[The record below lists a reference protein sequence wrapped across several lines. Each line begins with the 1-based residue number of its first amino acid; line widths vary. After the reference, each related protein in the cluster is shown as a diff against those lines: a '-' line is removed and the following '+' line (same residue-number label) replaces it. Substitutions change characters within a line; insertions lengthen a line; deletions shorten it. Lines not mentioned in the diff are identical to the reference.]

1 MMKNNNNAI
10 PLPPRSSRR
19 SRRVY
24 TTAAS
29 YNSQEKPKLDKQYC
43 SRSYSE
49 MMEIKDTSE
58 RLTVYEKTFE
68 LCMRADPQMTAW
80 IKSVQNKGL
89 PKVMTEGYK
98 PRCSVSSLV
107 SSDASSTTS
116 TISTSSNS
124 GNSGNTTNHRSFSI
138 FLRKAS
144 ASSRNSATNSSLP
157 PTEPL
162 KTSASRFI
170 ATSLSKISS
179 SLSRQPQ
186 SSSIS
191 SRLSLPNIQS
201 PSTTTT
207 VRRHSCDKA
216 SNSIV
221 PSVSSKIKRRL
232 SSHPQRRLST
242 SIISPPQP
250 QTQLNTANSNTNLK
264 PNNSRTIQTTPIK
277 YSITKSTT
285 TTLRTKDKGNN
296 HINTNKE
303 PPAPVPSH
311 SLCLD
316 RLRSRRSRQS
326 MTAGV
331 SSISYHVNKVIV
343 VRV

>member
-10 PLPPRSSRR
+10 PLPPRSLRR
-19 SRRVY
+19 SRRVN
-24 TTAAS
+24 TTAVP
-29 YNSQEKPKLDKQYC
+29 YNSQEKPKLDKQYR

-58 RLTVYEKTFE
+58 RLTLYEKTFE

-98 PRCSVSSLV
+98 PRCSVSSIV
-107 SSDASSTTS
+107 NSDASSTTS

-124 GNSGNTTNHRSFSI
+124 DNTSNHRSFSI

-144 ASSRNSATNSSLP
+144 AVSRNSPANSSLP

-162 KTSASRFI
+162 KSSASRFI
-170 ATSLSKISS
+170 ATSLSKLS

-201 PSTTTT
+201 SSTTTT

-232 SSHPQRRLST
+232 SAHPQRRLST
-242 SIISPPQP
+242 SIISSPQP

-264 PNNSRTIQTTPIK
+264 PNNGRAIQTTPIK
-277 YSITKSTT
+277 SSITKTT
-285 TTLRTKDKGNN
+285 DTTPRTKDKGNN
-296 HINTNKE
+296 HINTIKE
-303 PPAPVPSH
+303 SPAPVPSH

-326 MTAGV
+326 MTSV
-331 SSISYHVNKVIV
+331 SNISNHVNKLIA